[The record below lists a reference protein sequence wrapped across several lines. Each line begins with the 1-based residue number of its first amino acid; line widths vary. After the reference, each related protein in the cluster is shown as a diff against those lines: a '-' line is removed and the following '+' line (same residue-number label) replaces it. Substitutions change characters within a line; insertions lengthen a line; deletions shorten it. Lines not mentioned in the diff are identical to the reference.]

1 MRVLW
6 GGYRLKVTR
15 GDVVARETILHIEV
29 EPARI
34 DRHMQQAYLK
44 LLQRTKVPGF
54 RPGKAPRSV
63 FERFVGREYLVEQ
76 ALESLVPEAVAE
88 AVKQESIEPATTPR
102 VNVIEREP
110 VLKLEATVA
119 LASEVTLGDYKS
131 IRLEANTGAVTEEQI
146 NQALERVRE
155 GHATWQPVERELI
168 LGDLATITATGTAE
182 GKQIMNAS
190 STEFLAIDGSTYPIK
205 GFSESLAGQKP
216 GEIREFSLSF
226 PDDYKNKDLAGKP
239 AQFNVTLNS
248 LKEKVLP
255 QADDE
260 LAKSVGDGI
269 QTLADLRKRIV
280 ESLEAEIKES
290 ARRSLERQATDALL
304 ACTTFDIAPSII
316 DHETDHLLYDQ
327 QQALARYRVPLSAY
341 IESTGK
347 KPEDFVEEARTGAT
361 DRLKRLLV
369 LEKLADAEG
378 VTVTDE
384 QVNAEIERLKTQPDA
399 QQTTDWD
406 SAQDTVRRLLR
417 RQAALDRTIEI
428 AQKNPPAT
436 PAGSGTGEQK

>member
-1 MRVLW
+1 M
-6 GGYRLKVTR
+6 
-15 GDVVARETILHIEV
+15 E
-29 EPARI
+29 
-34 DRHMQQAYLK
+34 QAYRK
-44 LLQRTKVPGF
+44 LVQRTKVPGF

-102 VNVIEREP
+102 VNIVEREP
-110 VLKLEATVA
+110 VLKLDATVA
-119 LASEVTLGDYKS
+119 LAPEVTLGEYKS
-131 IRLEANTGAVTEEQI
+131 IRLEENIGAITEEQVE
-146 NQALERVRE
+146 QALGQVRE
-155 GHATWQPVERELI
+155 GHATWQPVERELR

-182 GKQIMNAS
+182 GKQIMNAAG
-190 STEFLAIDGSTYPIK
+190 TEFLAIDGSTYPVK

-216 GEIREFSLSF
+216 GETREFSLSF
-226 PDDYKNKDLAGKP
+226 PDDYSNKELAGKP
-239 AQFNVTLNS
+239 AQFKVTLNS

-255 QADDE
+255 PADDE
-260 LAKSVGDGI
+260 LAKSVGEGL
-269 QTLADLRKRIV
+269 QTLADLRKKIG
-280 ESLEAEIKES
+280 EGLEAEMKES
-290 ARRSLERQATDALL
+290 TRRSLERQAADALL
-304 ACTTFDIAPSII
+304 ACTTFEIAPSII
-316 DHETDHLLYDQ
+316 DHETDHVLYDQ

-347 KPEDFVEEARTGAT
+347 KAEDFVEEARTGAT

-378 VTVTDE
+378 ITVSDE
-384 QVNAEIERLKTQPDA
+384 QVTAEIERLKAQPDA

-406 SAQDTVRRLLR
+406 SLQDTVRRLLR

-428 AQKNPPAT
+428 ARQNPPAT
-436 PAGSGTGEQK
+436 PAGAGSGENK